1 MVTQG
6 DEQPLSQVA
15 PLLVAAL
22 VCDAAVTDPSTGKKS
37 LIGIFDR
44 VNVGAFPAECTM
56 SLYFKVTDA
65 EGRYKVEVR
74 YIHADTDET
83 LASAEEE
90 LQFPDRLQSRDF
102 LVQFPSLPMPR
113 DGRYAFQ
120 LWANSMFLGSAF
132 IDAVPWSPSR

>member
-22 VCDAAVTDPSTGKKS
+22 VCDAAATDPSTGKKS

-44 VNVGAFPAECTM
+44 VNVGAFPTQRPL

-65 EGRYKVEVR
+65 EGRYKIEVR

-83 LASAEEE
+83 LASAEGEFQ
-90 LQFPDRLQSRDF
+90 LPDRLQSRDF
-102 LVQFPSLPMPR
+102 LVPFPPLPIPR
-113 DGRYAFQ
+113 AGRYAFQ

-132 IDAVPWSPSR
+132 IDAVPRSPSR